1 MEPDEELDP
10 DPLVRGTDPSIRTK
24 MSRIPN
30 TVHYVKM
37 ELKLLTFLTVC
48 VSMV

>member
-10 DPLVRGTDPSIRTK
+10 DPLVRGTGTDPPIRTK

-30 TVHYVKM
+30 AVKM